1 MNPYADLGNLILK
14 YVSQI
19 YDTPIPAILS
29 LSRKYSFAEPRTMAV
44 KICLDMGVGEKTI
57 AKTFGRD
64 RTTLY
69 NFINNHDKW
78 YVTNPHYKRVYND
91 LKKQFNEMDFFG
103 QAVHN
108 IASISSYKIKATDKI
123 YIAGKISGL
132 HKDDYERNFWRAET
146 YLLKYTNFV
155 YNPVTICNSDMSWF
169 ECMRK
174 LMPYIADANVLV
186 LLPNWIDS
194 RGAIIEHDISVKL
207 GSSVYLYDL

>member
-1 MNPYADLGNLILK
+1 MCGLILK
-14 YVSQI
+14 NVSEVYETSTEDI
-19 YDTPIPAILS
+19 IS
-29 LSRKYSFAEPRTMAV
+29 NSRKAAIVEPRTLAI
-44 KICLDMGVGEKTI
+44 KLCLDIGIGEKTI
-57 AKTFGRD
+57 IKEFKRD

-69 NFINNHDKW
+69 NVIKNHQDW
-78 YVTNPHYKRVYND
+78 HFTNQHYRRVYED
-91 LKKQFNEMDFFG
+91 LSNQFNKLSFTKSNVDE
-103 QAVHN
+103 
-108 IASISSYKIKATDKI
+108 IPSITTYKIKATDKI

-207 GSSVYLYDL
+207 GSSTYLYNYEGAN